1 MGNSIWL
8 FIIETPCVVIWKKI
22 TQCDLAKFDILVG
35 ADDDDEY
42 DAPDLVESLDEVN
55 NNEADVAAP
64 GVEDYDVADA
74 ADGDEDEKSSP
85 SALPSGDI
93 SIRLL

>member
-1 MGNSIWL
+1 M
-8 FIIETPCVVIWKKI
+8 
-22 TQCDLAKFDILVG
+22 
-35 ADDDDEY
+35 
-42 DAPDLVESLDEVN
+42 N

-85 SALPSGDI
+85 SALPSGDV